1 MDELTY
7 ERITKVETD
16 IGDIKTDVAVIKTNV
31 GHISEMLSKLP
42 TRLKILE
49 DDVVNLDKV
58 ISNTKVIWATISG
71 GVVLVSAFIIILK
84 TMGVF

>member
-1 MDELTY
+1 MDELIH
-7 ERITKVETD
+7 ERLTKVETN

-49 DDVVNLDKV
+49 DDVVNLDKA